1 MVRAVPVLMY
11 HHVSPTPGLVT
22 VSPQT
27 FAAQMRY
34 LAEHGYDTLRA
45 DQLLA
50 FIQGNAHLDRP
61 SVLIT
66 FDDGYLDNY
75 VHAYPTL
82 KHYGLRA
89 TIFGITGW
97 FGDGPP
103 RITQSQTQKHA
114 SPNHSA
120 CMDAIRDGRHD
131 DVMLRWS
138 EIEKMVADR
147 TVEVHSHTH
156 THTRWDRT
164 VANPE
169 TRQRALQQDLIASRD
184 ALKHR
189 LGHDSRHLCWPQGY
203 YDSEYRSTAR
213 ACGFTA
219 LYTTEK
225 RIVAKSSNIE
235 TIGRIVVKDRGDR
248 WFAWRLWLY
257 SQPEIGAVYVYLRGA

>member
-1 MVRAVPVLMY
+1 MY

-34 LAEHGYDTLRA
+34 LAEQGFDTLRA

-50 FIQGNAHLDRP
+50 FIQGSKDLDKP

-75 VHAYPTL
+75 VYAYPTL
-82 KHYGLRA
+82 KHHGLCA

-97 FGDGPP
+97 FGDGAP
-103 RITQSQTQKHA
+103 RTPRSQTRQST
-114 SPNHSA
+114 SPSHST

-131 DVMLRWS
+131 EVMLRWS
-138 EIEKMVADR
+138 EIEKMEADR
-147 TVEVHSHTH
+147 TIEVHSHTH

-169 TRQRALQQDLIASRD
+169 TRHRALKQDLLASRD

-203 YDSEYRSTAR
+203 YDSDYRRTAQ

-225 RIVAKSSNIE
+225 RIVTKSSNTE
-235 TIGRIVVKDRGDR
+235 TIGRIVVKDRVDHWLAR
-248 WFAWRLWLY
+248 RLWLY
-257 SQPEIGAVYVYLRGA
+257 SQPEIGAMYTYLRGA